1 MNAKKRALGK
11 GLGALLDDSGAEAQ
25 PTYNVEKD
33 LLPIG
38 TIGKVPIDIIEVN
51 PHQPRSDFDE
61 AALQDLSASIKEQG
75 VIQPITLRKL
85 EENKLQL
92 ISGERRLK
100 AAKMA
105 GLAEIPAYI
114 VAADDHA
121 LLEMAIVENIQRE
134 NLNPIEI
141 AMGYKQLIENYD
153 LTQETLSERLGKSRS
168 SIANLLRLLHL
179 PGEIQIGLREEKIFT
194 GHAKALLAIEDV
206 NTQLDVYH
214 DIVSENLSVREVEDI
229 IKNLSENQEEKETAR
244 KKKSTKQQLSQEKE
258 ALQQALAEM
267 FEAQVKLKTKADGK
281 GSIVINYRSEQELQR
296 ITEILKKNKGKT

>member
-25 PTYNVEKD
+25 PTYDVEKD
-33 LLPIG
+33 LLPVG

-51 PHQPRSDFDE
+51 PQQPRSDFDE
-61 AALQDLSASIKEQG
+61 EALQDLSASIKEQG

-105 GLAEIPAYI
+105 DMTEIPAYI

-141 AMGYKQLIENYD
+141 AMGYKQLIDDYE
-153 LTQETLSERLGKSRS
+153 LTQETLSDRLGKSRS

-179 PGEIQIGLREEKIFT
+179 PGEIQIGLREEKIYT

-206 NTQLDVYH
+206 NTQLDIYH

-258 ALQQALAEM
+258 TLQQALADM

-281 GSIVINYRSEQELQR
+281 GSIVINYRSEEDLQR
-296 ITEILKKNKGKT
+296 ITEILKK

>member
-25 PTYNVEKD
+25 PTYDVEKD
-33 LLPIG
+33 LLPVG

-61 AALQDLSASIKEQG
+61 EALQDLSASIKEQG

-105 GLAEIPAYI
+105 DMTEIPAYI

-141 AMGYKQLIENYD
+141 AMGYKQLIDDYE
-153 LTQETLSERLGKSRS
+153 LTQETLSDRLGKSRS

-179 PGEIQIGLREEKIFT
+179 PGEIQIGLREEKIYT

-206 NTQLDVYH
+206 NTQLDIYH

-258 ALQQALAEM
+258 TLQQALADM

-281 GSIVINYRSEQELQR
+281 GSIVINYRSEEDLQR
-296 ITEILKKNKGKT
+296 ITEILKK